1 MKKAH
6 KLHSH
11 SSNFF
16 LLGLVLNITIILCH
30 TKGKTRL
37 FSLLD
42 GNSLWTEPAEILT
55 SFSKGLCMSLFQA
68 SSLLIAALFLWY
80 FIFFPFFFFYPVRKP
95 IQLRIEMSSCHLRAS
110 SNNNGAHIFCFTED
124 NTEKINIFCLFS
136 LTKSK
141 ATCKIKHLISAVIN
155 SVLWG
160 SWKNISVGKY
170 REMELASPHWNNQ
183 RKIMIVSG
191 LLCELAAWL
200 PLTPEQKQ
208 LYSYVG
214 RCRHTS

>member
-1 MKKAH
+1 MVTVCAQNLQKYWPASPRAFVC
-6 KLHSH
+6 LSFRLALCW
-11 SSNFF
+11 SLPFSCGTSFFF
-16 LLGLVLNITIILCH
+16 L
-30 TKGKTRL
+30 
-37 FSLLD
+37 
-42 GNSLWTEPAEILT
+42 
-55 SFSKGLCMSLFQA
+55 
-68 SSLLIAALFLWY
+68 
-80 FIFFPFFFFYPVRKP
+80 FFFFYPVRKP

-141 ATCKIKHLISAVIN
+141 ATCKIKHLISVVIN

-170 REMELASPHWNNQ
+170 REMELASPHWNDQ